1 MTASTACDP
10 TRKRLIR
17 FVHARARELAIDHDT
32 RRALQVRVTGHASCG
47 DMTVAELERVAGALR
62 RKDKA
67 NGTRHAARGD
77 GLPNTAHQGK
87 LWALWLSGW
96 HLGVV
101 DTPTEAALVAFI
113 KRQTGLDAAR
123 WARDERHSAKAIEG
137 LKAWLAREAGVDWSP
152 YATADG
158 DGIDNPRARVL
169 EAQWRVLAGLGVV
182 RIGDPG
188 ALASYAARHAGTGRA
203 ISHTHLEAAQ
213 VTALIE
219 HLGGRV
225 RRAKAGQGR
234 GDG

>member
-1 MTASTACDP
+1 MTASTASDP

-17 FVHARARELAIDHDT
+17 FVHARARELAIDQDA

-47 DMTVAELERVAGALR
+47 DMTVAELERMAGELR
-62 RKDKA
+62 RG
-67 NGTRHAARGD
+67 NGVNRNPRGD
-77 GLPNTAHQGK
+77 GLPDTAHRGK

-101 DTPTEAALVAFI
+101 DTPTEDALIAFI

-123 WARDERHSAKAIEG
+123 WARDERHTAKAIEG

-152 YATADG
+152 YAAAQGED
-158 DGIDNPRARVL
+158 IDNPRARVI
-169 EAQWRVLAGLGVV
+169 EAQWRILAGLGVV
-182 RIGDPG
+182 HIDDPG
-188 ALASYAARHAGTGRA
+188 ALASYAARHAGIGRT
-203 ISHTHLEAAQ
+203 ISHTHLEADEAK
-213 VTALIE
+213 ALIA
-219 HLGGRV
+219 HLGWRI

>member
-1 MTASTACDP
+1 MSATSASDP

-17 FVHARARELAIDHDT
+17 FVHARARELAIDQDAS
-32 RRALQVRVTGHASCG
+32 RALQMRVTGHASCR
-47 DMTVAELERVAGALR
+47 DMTVAELARVAGALR

-67 NGTRHAARGD
+67 NGTRYAAARGD
-77 GLPNTAHQGK
+77 GLPDTAHRGK

-101 DTPTEAALVAFI
+101 NTPTEAVLVAFI

-123 WARDERHSAKAIEG
+123 WARDERHTAKSVEG

-152 YATADG
+152 FATADG

-169 EAQWRVLAGLGVV
+169 KAQWRLLAGLGVV

-188 ALASYAARHAGTGRA
+188 ALASYAARHAGIGRA
-203 ISHTHLEAAQ
+203 VSHTHLEAAQ
-213 VTALIE
+213 ATALIE
-219 HLGGRV
+219 HLGSRI
-225 RRAKAGQGR
+225 RRAKAGR